1 MTAPELTDR
10 DRLAAEH
17 ALRLL
22 EGEELLTAR
31 GLVASDPAF
40 AADVAQWE
48 ERLAPL
54 HDTVPA
60 VGPGADLWPR
70 IEAAITDAQASAD
83 SSGSHASGDIVALR
97 KQVRRW
103 QVASMLSAAAAIALA
118 FFTFVQ
124 PAQQRPVGTP
134 EAPLMANIP
143 IGETQLRLAVTYVPG
158 RNDLLVSASGLTA
171 DGVHDHELWLVMPE
185 GAPRSLGVVAP
196 GENRRVPLDP
206 QLARAISAGSQMVLT
221 REPLGGAPAG
231 GKAGPVVA
239 EGRFLQS

>member
-17 ALRLL
+17 ALCLL

-31 GLVASDPAF
+31 GLMASDPEF

-48 ERLAPL
+48 QRLAPL
-54 HDTVPA
+54 A
-60 VGPGADLWPR
+60 NAIGPVEPRPEMWARIQRKLADG
-70 IEAAITDAQASAD
+70 DN
-83 SSGSHASGDIVALR
+83 SSEIATL
-97 KQVRRW
+97 KQRVRQW
-103 QVASMLSAAAAIALA
+103 QIASMLSAAAAIALA

-124 PAQQRPVGTP
+124 PAQQTPAETP

-143 IGETQLRLAVTYVPG
+143 MGETQLRLAVTFVPG

-171 DGVHDHELWLVMPE
+171 DGVHDHELWLVMPD
-185 GAPRSLGVVAP
+185 GAPRSLGVVTP

-206 QLARAISAGSQMVLT
+206 QLARAISAGSQMMLT
-221 REPLGGAPAG
+221 REPLGGAPSD